1 MVVAAF
7 PLSASPN
14 TAVSPAAPMRPADV
28 SYRPGTLPSA
38 QLFAFVQKPSSA
50 PVQW

>member
-1 MVVAAF
+1 MAVTAF
-7 PLSASPN
+7 PASASPN
-14 TAVSPAAPMRPADV
+14 TAVSPSAPTRPAGV
-28 SYRPGTLPSA
+28 SYRPGTAPSA